1 MIVDIPL
8 NYQPTVGE
16 RITVT
21 LSGRVNSIRIDP
33 TAPATVVVTLETAD
47 NEQAGY
53 VGPGQ
58 RQRLDPTMPVNAM
71 GGNTF

>member
-1 MIVDIPL
+1 MIIDIPL

-21 LSGRVNSIRIDP
+21 LSGRVNSLRIDP
-33 TAPATVVVTLETAD
+33 TAPNSIIVTLETAD
-47 NEQAGY
+47 NEEAGY

-58 RQRLDPTMPVNAM
+58 KRQLDSTMAVN
-71 GGNTF
+71 GLPGSTF

>member
-21 LSGRVNSIRIDP
+21 LSGRVNSVCIDP
-33 TAPATVVVTLETAD
+33 TAPSSVMVTLETSD

-58 RQRLDPTMPVNAM
+58 KRQMDNMIAAN
-71 GGNTF
+71 GFSGSTF